1 MCDKFVDFY
10 NNGWMEKLFGA
21 LACSSRSNRWRACSS
36 YLHRTHWMEGA
47 PHDAEA
53 MDVEEFTTE
62 GSVKV
67 KIGEVL
73 VK

>member
-1 MCDKFVDFY
+1 
-10 NNGWMEKLFGA
+10 
-21 LACSSRSNRWRACSS
+21 
-36 YLHRTHWMEGA
+36 MEGA

-53 MDVEEFTTE
+53 MDVEEFIVE

-67 KIGEVL
+67 KIGDVL

>member
-1 MCDKFVDFY
+1 M
-10 NNGWMEKLFGA
+10 G
-21 LACSSRSNRWRACSS
+21 
-36 YLHRTHWMEGA
+36 GA
-47 PHDAEA
+47 PHDVEA
-53 MDVEEFTTE
+53 MDMEGFTMK

>member
-1 MCDKFVDFY
+1 
-10 NNGWMEKLFGA
+10 
-21 LACSSRSNRWRACSS
+21 
-36 YLHRTHWMEGA
+36 MEGA

>member
-1 MCDKFVDFY
+1 M
-10 NNGWMEKLFGA
+10 G
-21 LACSSRSNRWRACSS
+21 R
-36 YLHRTHWMEGA
+36 A
-47 PHDAEA
+47 PHDAKANDMEG
-53 MDVEEFTTE
+53 FTKE

>member
-1 MCDKFVDFY
+1 M
-10 NNGWMEKLFGA
+10 G
-21 LACSSRSNRWRACSS
+21 
-36 YLHRTHWMEGA
+36 GA

-53 MDVEEFTTE
+53 MDMEGFTME
-62 GSVKV
+62 GGVKV

>member
-1 MCDKFVDFY
+1 
-10 NNGWMEKLFGA
+10 
-21 LACSSRSNRWRACSS
+21 
-36 YLHRTHWMEGA
+36 MEGV

-53 MDVEEFTTE
+53 MDMEEFTME

>member
-1 MCDKFVDFY
+1 MMEDF
-10 NNGWMEKLFGA
+10 LGA
-21 LACSSRSNRWRACSS
+21 LASMKVEHDEK
-36 YLHRTHWMEGA
+36 LKHRIEEVDET

-53 MDVEEFTTE
+53 MDVEEFTME

>member
-1 MCDKFVDFY
+1 M
-10 NNGWMEKLFGA
+10 GE
-21 LACSSRSNRWRACSS
+21 
-36 YLHRTHWMEGA
+36 A

-53 MDVEEFTTE
+53 MDMEKFTIE

>member
-1 MCDKFVDFY
+1 MDVAHV
-10 NNGWMEKLFGA
+10 EA
-21 LACSSRSNRWRACSS
+21 L
-36 YLHRTHWMEGA
+36 LHRTNGMGGA

-53 MDVEEFTTE
+53 MNMKGFTTE

>member
-1 MCDKFVDFY
+1 MDK
-10 NNGWMEKLFGA
+10 EH
-21 LACSSRSNRWRACSS
+21 CSSH
-36 YLHRTHWMEGA
+36 LHRTHWMEGA
-47 PHDAEA
+47 LHDVKA
-53 MDVEEFTTE
+53 MDVDEFTME